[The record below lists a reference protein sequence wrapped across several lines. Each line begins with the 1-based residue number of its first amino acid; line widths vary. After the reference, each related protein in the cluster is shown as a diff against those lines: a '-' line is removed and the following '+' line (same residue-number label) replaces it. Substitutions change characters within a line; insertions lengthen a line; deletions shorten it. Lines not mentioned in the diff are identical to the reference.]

1 MGGKSLMLSV
11 ILFCSNQ
18 LSELYDDFVCSVGD
32 FGFDPLGLSDTINQN
47 YARAAELKN
56 GRVAMLACVG
66 FLVQQSVHFV
76 ADEPNPFKA
85 IEAVGYMSNV
95 QIFSAIGAV
104 ELATWDKT
112 FSGSSAPGNSFR
124 LSYRDL

>member
-1 MGGKSLMLSV
+1 MLFV
-11 ILFCSNQ
+11 IHFFFSNRR
-18 LSELYDDFVCSVGD
+18 SELYDDYVCSVGD

-56 GRVAMLACVG
+56 ARVAMLACVG
-66 FLVQQSVHFV
+66 FVFQQYVHVV
-76 ADEPNPFKA
+76 ADEANPFKA
-85 IEAVGYMSNV
+85 IEAVGYMANI

-112 FSGSSAPGNSFR
+112 FSGSSAPGNAFR
-124 LSYRDL
+124 TSYP